1 MIPFAKAHGN
11 GNDFI
16 IIEDKDNNYS
26 DGELANLARK
36 ICRRKTSLGADGVLV
51 LGSSCNGD
59 FSMRLFNADGSE
71 GEMCGNGARCI
82 ARYAYEKGHAKK
94 DMVFET
100 KSGLISAHVNS
111 PYVSIEMGKIDIRN
125 IKEGNVE
132 TVEARLPY
140 LAFYVGVPH
149 CVVFVQGLNEITRD
163 DLLTLARNLRKKGT
177 IFDEGTNVNF
187 VEVKNDHLIAI
198 TYERGVE
205 DFTLSCGTGSIACCV
220 ASHLRYNTPTTLDV
234 KNPGGINKV
243 TLRFMSNEVLEATL
257 TGKAFIVAVGNFTNE
272 ALIPGEDALKDH
284 WRNI

>member
-16 IIEDKDNNYS
+16 IVEDKGSDYS
-26 DGELANLARK
+26 DEELANLARK
-36 ICRRKTSLGADGVLV
+36 ICRRKTSLGADGVLI
-51 LGSSCNGD
+51 LGSSCIGD

-82 ARYAYEKGHAKK
+82 ARYAYEKGHARK
-94 DMVFET
+94 DMIFET
-100 KSGLISAHVNS
+100 KSGLISARVNP
-111 PYVSIEMGKIDIRN
+111 PYVSIEMGKIDISN

-132 TVEARLPY
+132 TAEARLPY
-140 LAFYVGVPH
+140 LAFHAGVPH
-149 CVVFVQGLNEITRD
+149 CVVFVQGLNEIARD

-187 VEVKNDHLIAI
+187 VEVKNDHLIAM

-205 DFTLSCGTGSIACCV
+205 EFTMSCGTGSIACCV
-220 ASHLRYNTPTTLDV
+220 ASHLRYNTSTTIEV

-257 TGKAFIVAVGNFTNE
+257 TGKALIVAVGNLTKE
-272 ALIPGEDALKDH
+272 ALIPNEDTLEDH
-284 WRNI
+284 WQNI